1 MRARLQRRISER
13 SEWPAEKPMPTSIRT
28 PSWVAVLYGGFVAG
42 TLDVLAAALI
52 NWLNPLI
59 IMRAIA
65 SGLLGRAAFQG
76 GLPVAALGLLLQ
88 WAMSLLIAAI
98 FVFAAGR
105 MSWLSRRWIAAGLLY
120 GVVVFV
126 VMEYVVVP
134 LSAAAK
140 PHFTAL
146 SFVENLLAMLLFGLI
161 VSFFARGTGSR
172 SPQDQVRGRL

>member
-1 MRARLQRRISER
+1 
-13 SEWPAEKPMPTSIRT
+13 MPTTVRAT
-28 PSWVAVLYGGFVAG
+28 PWVAILYGGFVAG
-42 TLDVLAAALI
+42 SLDVLAAALI

-65 SGLLGRAAFQG
+65 SGLLGRTAFQG

-105 MSWLSRRWIAAGLLY
+105 MSWLSRRWITAGLLY

-161 VSFFARGTGSR
+161 VAFFARGTGPR
-172 SPQDQVRGRL
+172 SPPDQVRGRL

>member
-1 MRARLQRRISER
+1 
-13 SEWPAEKPMPTSIRT
+13 MPTASHVSPRL
-28 PSWVAVLYGGFVAG
+28 AVLYGGFVAG
-42 TLDVLAAALI
+42 SLDVLAAALI
-52 NWLNPLI
+52 NRVDPLVI
-59 IMRAIA
+59 LRAIA

-98 FVFAAGR
+98 FVVAARR
-105 MSWLSRRWIAAGLLY
+105 MAWLGRRWIAAGLLY

-146 SFVENLLAMLLFGLI
+146 SLVENLLAMGLFGLI
-161 VSFFARGTGSR
+161 VAFFARGAGRR
-172 SPQDQVRGRL
+172 SARAA

>member
-1 MRARLQRRISER
+1 
-13 SEWPAEKPMPTSIRT
+13 MPTTVRT
-28 PSWVAVLYGGFVAG
+28 TPWVAILYGGFVAG
-42 TLDVLAAALI
+42 SLDILAAALI

-88 WAMSLLIAAI
+88 WAMSMLIAAI

-105 MSWLSRRWIAAGLLY
+105 MSWLSQRWITAGLLY

-146 SFVENLLAMLLFGLI
+146 SLVENVLAMLLFGLI
-161 VSFFARGTGSR
+161 VAFFARTVAAR
-172 SPQDQVRGRL
+172 AN

>member
-1 MRARLQRRISER
+1 
-13 SEWPAEKPMPTSIRT
+13 MPTSIRT

-98 FVFAAGR
+98 FVFAAR
-105 MSWLSRRWIAAGLLY
+105 RLAWLGRRWVAAGLLY

-146 SFVENLLAMLLFGLI
+146 SFVENVLAMLLFGLI

-172 SPQDQVRGRL
+172 SPPDQVRGRL

>member
-1 MRARLQRRISER
+1 
-13 SEWPAEKPMPTSIRT
+13 MPTSLRT

-42 TLDVLAAALI
+42 SLDILAAALI
-52 NWLNPLI
+52 NRVDPLI

-105 MSWLSRRWIAAGLLY
+105 MSLLSRRWIAAGLLY
-120 GVVVFV
+120 GVMVFM

-146 SFVENLLAMLLFGLI
+146 SLAENLLAMLLFGLI
-161 VSFFARGTGSR
+161 VSFFARDAGPR
-172 SPQDQVRGRL
+172 SS

>member
-1 MRARLQRRISER
+1 MQAWLQRRIPER
-13 SEWPAEKPMPTSIRT
+13 SGLTAEKPMPTSLRT

-42 TLDVLAAALI
+42 SLDILAAALI
-52 NWLNPLI
+52 NRVDPLI

-146 SFVENLLAMLLFGLI
+146 SLAENLLAMLLFGLI
-161 VSFFARGTGSR
+161 VSFFARDAGPR
-172 SPQDQVRGRL
+172 SPPEQVRDRP

>member
-1 MRARLQRRISER
+1 MQARLQRRIPER
-13 SEWPAEKPMPTSIRT
+13 SGLTAEKPMPTSLRT
-28 PSWVAVLYGGFVAG
+28 PSWVAILYGGFVAG
-42 TLDVLAAALI
+42 SLDILAAALI
-52 NWLNPLI
+52 NRVDPLI

-105 MSWLSRRWIAAGLLY
+105 MSWLSRRWITAGLLY

-146 SFVENLLAMLLFGLI
+146 SLAENLLAMLLFGLI
-161 VSFFARGTGSR
+161 VSFFARDAGPR
-172 SPQDQVRGRL
+172 SFPDQVRGGP

>member
-1 MRARLQRRISER
+1 
-13 SEWPAEKPMPTSIRT
+13 MPTDIR
-28 PSWVAVLYGGFVAG
+28 PSPRLAVLYGGFVAG
-42 TLDVLAAALI
+42 SLDILAAALI
-52 NWLNPLI
+52 NRVDPLI
-59 IMRAIA
+59 ILRAIA

-105 MSWLSRRWIAAGLLY
+105 MAWLGRRWIAAGLLY
-120 GVVVFV
+120 GMPVFV

-140 PHFTAL
+140 PHFSAL
-146 SFVENLLAMLLFGLI
+146 SLVENLLAMLLFGLI
-161 VSFFARGTGSR
+161 VAFFARGIRPR
-172 SPQDQVRGRL
+172 SPPDQVRGRL